1 MILGKHSHAWKH
13 HYDVHAPQAKGN
25 KSCEYCGK
33 RFTVTGRL
41 NSHIK
46 EIHTKVGKDLHE
58 RYNRIQSKSSIVMF
72 ETKRSFFDQQEHQL
86 TVATEMELRG
96 SIFITLGRFYSR
108 ASKICTVKFFFK
120 WA

>member
-1 MILGKHSHAWKH
+1 MNLINFYVQSIIGKHSHAWKH

-58 RYNRIQSKSSIVMF
+58 RYNQIQSK
-72 ETKRSFFDQQEHQL
+72 RSPLLPLVFL
-86 TVATEMELRG
+86 KPK
-96 SIFITLGRFYSR
+96 YS
-108 ASKICTVKFFFK
+108 FL
-120 WA
+120 

>member
-58 RYNRIQSKSSIVMF
+58 RYNQIQTKSSPSVIF
-72 ETKRSFFDQQEHQL
+72 EAQKFFFDQQEHQL
-86 TVATEMELRG
+86 TVVAEIELLKKG
-96 SIFITLGRFYSR
+96 SNIINLGRFYS
-108 ASKICTVKFFFK
+108 
-120 WA
+120 